1 MNSSYQLNEQA
12 LREFVDQIG
21 RSAAA
26 ACAMAFL
33 TEVVLKGIINA
44 RPTKIVVENGIPAAL
59 YTIGEKD
66 KPKAVYVSSRRE
78 RANLAPVIF
87 FGGLYLG
94 SRLFLE
100 YREKNFA
107 NVSDKKF

>member
-1 MNSSYQLNEQA
+1 MSNYTINEQA
-12 LREFVDQIG
+12 LREFVQSIG
-21 RSAAA
+21 KSAAV
-26 ACAMAFL
+26 ACTMAVL
-33 TEVVLKGIINA
+33 SEVVLKGIINA

-66 KPKAVYVSSRRE
+66 GPRAVYVSSRRE
-78 RANLAPVIF
+78 KINLTPVIF

-94 SRLFLE
+94 SKLFLE

-107 NVSDKKF
+107 NVRTDK